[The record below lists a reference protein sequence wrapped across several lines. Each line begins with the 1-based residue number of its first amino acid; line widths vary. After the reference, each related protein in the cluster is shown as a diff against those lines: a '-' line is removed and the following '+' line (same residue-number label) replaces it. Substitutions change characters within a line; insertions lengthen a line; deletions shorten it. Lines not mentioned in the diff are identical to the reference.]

1 MKLGRSKLTFTAASV
16 TLLLLAGTVVT
27 LAPPP
32 SQTPITRAPTSLPLR
47 FEPAE
52 GNGALAQS
60 FVVRGPNYL
69 GSLSGNEME
78 LHLPTAG
85 DGWQA
90 VRMQLEGAKPSRPG
104 QGTERL
110 LGRSNYFIGNDPS
123 EWRQDVPQFQRVE
136 FEDVYPGIDLVYRRS
151 DGRVGRNS
159 LEYDFIVEPG
169 AEPSRISLRFDGP
182 SEPRI
187 VDGQLTVR
195 TPAGNLVQDRPFVY
209 QQIAG
214 VQREVAAHFVN
225 RTDES
230 FGFSLGDYNS
240 SYPLVIDPRVEF
252 STYIG
257 GIDLETINEAI
268 YDEEQDRLIVGGR
281 TFSPNFP
288 ARPEGNFANFRGIQ
302 DGFVAALTADGSEL
316 LWTTFIGTPGH
327 EEIADIAF
335 LENIVWMTGFT
346 NDPNF
351 PVTEPNGFSGR
362 RDTFL
367 FALSDDGNR
376 IIYGRYTGGIDAEEG
391 LSVDVCR
398 RGDDIIAVQGGRTDG
413 RDFPI
418 TGGQPFH
425 GGGLLDSFVEVQV
438 LRREQPTG
446 DFFMRKRAGRY
457 MGGIGEESGKEI
469 IIAGCEESAG
479 PSILLGSDVTSQGL
493 PIGPLPFQASAG
505 GQTDVHLIA
514 WRLIDEP
521 GMPLDLTQIGGTYI
535 GGTRDDVLEDLE
547 LTKRPYVPGGLA
559 ANRIGVLMTTNS
571 GKLPTLG
578 HAFRSRGFIP
588 EDPDMYIIVLSGD
601 ELGSIFDTP
610 DEEDP
615 FWATYL
621 GTDGE
626 EQGGGLTLDANG
638 CVVVAGGTDSP
649 DYPVSEDA
657 VQPTYAGGSL
667 DAVVTRVCGYGSWIE
682 FSSYFGGLER
692 DRATDIVIDP
702 RGQYYVVGESG
713 LGFPTTPE
721 SFQPLFGGGSG
732 DAFVVKFQQVFL
744 PRDGYGNAAKFESAE
759 RGGISPQEIVVGFG
773 YNVGPEDPIGPIFDD
788 QGILPRELGGVRVLL
803 DTKTNPMLFAS
814 HTQTTFITRST
825 IRVPGPIYLNFEV
838 DGDPSSVFK
847 IPIVPSNPGIFAL
860 DASGTGQGAILNPD
874 GTVNS
879 PDNPS
884 DSFIVAFGTGGG
896 KTTPQCPDGGIAP
909 AEEPL
914 PRLQLA
920 TTATIGGAPADVL
933 YSGSAPGLVCGAN
946 QWTLMPTNNP
956 VGPAVPVKVCAGD
969 NCTQDGITAAFE

>member
-1 MKLGRSKLTFTAASV
+1 MQPGRSKLTFTTAWVILLVAAAAVILPS
-16 TLLLLAGTVVT
+16 
-27 LAPPP
+27 PPP
-32 SQTPITRAPTSLPLR
+32 SQPQFTHVPTILPLR
-47 FEPAE
+47 FEPAQ
-52 GNGALAQS
+52 GDGDLAES
-60 FVVRGPNYL
+60 FVVRGPHYL
-69 GSLSGNEME
+69 GSLSGDGME
-78 LHLPTAG
+78 LHLPASSG
-85 DGWQA
+85 DWQA
-90 VRMQLEGAKPSRPG
+90 VRMQLEGAQPSSPG
-104 QGTERL
+104 QGTDRL
-110 LGRSNYFIGNDPS
+110 PGHSNYFIGNNPS

-136 FEDVYPGIDLVYRRS
+136 FEGVYPGINLVYRRS
-151 DGRVGRNS
+151 EDRAGLNG
-159 LEYDFIVEPG
+159 LEYDFVVAPG
-169 AEPSRISLRFDGP
+169 ADPSPISLRFEGP
-182 SEPRI
+182 SEADI
-187 VDGQLTVR
+187 IDGQLTIQ
-195 TPAGNLVQDRPFVY
+195 TQAGELVQDRPVVY

-214 VQREVAAHFVN
+214 LRRQVDARFTNHADA
-225 RTDES
+225 S
-230 FGFSLGDYNS
+230 FGFSLGEYDPA
-240 SYPLVIDPRVEF
+240 YPLVIDPHVEF
-252 STYIG
+252 STYLG
-257 GIDLETINEAI
+257 GIDLETIKEAI
-268 YDEEQDRLIVGGR
+268 YDEENDRLIVGGR

-288 ARPEGNFANFRGIQ
+288 ARPEGNFVNFRGIQ

-327 EEIADIAF
+327 EQIADIA
-335 LENIVWMTGFT
+335 LLDNIVWMTGFT
-346 NDPNF
+346 NNPDF

-362 RDTFL
+362 RDTFV
-367 FALSDDGNR
+367 FALSGDGNR
-376 IIYGRYTGGIDAEEG
+376 RIYGRYTGGIDAEEG

-398 RGDDIIAVQGGRTDG
+398 RGDEIIAVQGGRTDG

-425 GGGLLDSFVEVQV
+425 GGGLLDSFLEVQV
-438 LRREQPTG
+438 LRRKQPTG

-493 PIGPLPFQASAG
+493 PIGPLPFQASAS

-521 GMPLDLTQIGGTYI
+521 GMPLDLKQIGGTYI
-535 GGTRDDVLEDLE
+535 GGTRNDVLEDLE

-588 EDPDMYIIVLSGD
+588 DDPDMYVIVLSGD

-626 EQGGGLTLDANG
+626 EQGGGLTLDGNG
-638 CVVVAGGTDSP
+638 CAVVAGGTESP
-649 DYPVSEDA
+649 EYPVSSDA
-657 VQPTYAGGSL
+657 VQPSYGGGSF

-682 FSSYFGGLER
+682 FSSFFGGSGR

-702 RGQYYVVGESG
+702 LGQYYVVGESG
-713 LGFPTTPE
+713 LQFPTTPE
-721 SFQPLFGGGSG
+721 SFQPVFGGGSG
-732 DAFVVKFQQVFL
+732 DAFVAKFQQVYL
-744 PRDGYGNAAKFESAE
+744 PRNGYGNAAKFEPGE
-759 RGGISPQEIVVGFG
+759 DGGISPQEIVVGFG
-773 YNVGPEDPIGPIFDD
+773 YNIGPEDPIGPIFDG
-788 QGILPRELGGVRVLL
+788 QGILPRELGGARVLL

-814 HTQTTFITRST
+814 RSQTTFITRST
-825 IRVPGPIYLNFEV
+825 IRVPGPIYLNFEL
-838 DGDPSSVFK
+838 DGDPSSVFE

-879 PDNPS
+879 FDNPS

-896 KTTPQCPDGGIAP
+896 KTTPQCPDGGVGP

-920 TTATIGGAPADVL
+920 ATATIGGAPADVL
-933 YSGSAPGLVCGAN
+933 YAGSAPGLVCGAN

-956 VGPAVPVKVCAGD
+956 VGSAVPVKVCAGD
-969 NCTQDGITAAFE
+969 NCTQEGITAAFK